1 MKTIGIL
8 HTFLPLEGNW
18 RTNKNWILAIFSVQK
33 VYMFQSVICVNCWSF
48 WHSMKSTLKTM
59 DSFLIVEHV
68 VAKNA
73 TPKTS
78 NKLHNRCD
86 MKSCQI
92 MNWCNFPLAT
102 HNEFKIH
109 NGWKILKKSLIW
121 RVFENLK
128 LAVLPDSSIFYRTK
142 LVENEKYKWDIF
154 GDFQTICIKIIADLG
169 AYCIIEQVSSVM

>member
-1 MKTIGIL
+1 MGKQKRANGCRYAFISAHDWCLGKIPSLKVKSSFSKQKLENWMNKRSLIVKFRFAKVAMYVIFCRARMKTIGIL

-18 RTNKNWILAIFSVQK
+18 RTYRLNWNLAIFSVQK

-59 DSFLIVEHV
+59 DSFLIVEYV

-73 TPKTS
+73 TPKAS
-78 NKLHNRCD
+78 NKIHNRCD

-102 HNEFKIH
+102 QWI
-109 NGWKILKKSLIW
+109 
-121 RVFENLK
+121 
-128 LAVLPDSSIFYRTK
+128 
-142 LVENEKYKWDIF
+142 
-154 GDFQTICIKIIADLG
+154 
-169 AYCIIEQVSSVM
+169 